1 MGQEEAGM
9 SMREVIDAAQ
19 GKWPE
24 ILRKY
29 GVEEKFLRNAHGPC
43 PICAG
48 KDRFRFDDK
57 NGFGTYYCSNCGAG
71 YGLDLLAGITG
82 RSKKDLAD
90 ELAPLVG
97 SLPATSWTAAP
108 DMRKRIEWI
117 TAHLRHASAV
127 PEVIAYLKGRGLK
140 PASDTFAL
148 PAVRYYDERKLVGEF
163 AAMVTRFCAP
173 SGELI
178 TYHLTHVQGGRK
190 APVPSPRKVL
200 TPLGPMAGGALRLTR
215 VYPHLGL
222 AEGVETALAVM
233 RDFRLPCWAAA
244 NAGMLE
250 KFTPPAGV
258 EAVTVFADN
267 DASFTGQRAAFALAH
282 RLKGLNIAVKVEI
295 PGQVGDFADRNPAVT
310 KEAAGVR

>member
-1 MGQEEAGM
+1 M

-29 GVEEKFLRNAHGPC
+29 GVEEKVLRNAHGPC
-43 PICAG
+43 PICKDG

-57 NGFGTYYCSNCGAG
+57 GGFGTYFCSQCGAG

-82 RSKKDLAD
+82 RTKRELAD
-90 ELAPLVG
+90 ELATLVG
-97 SLPATSWTAAP
+97 TLPAAPATAAP

-117 TAHLRHASAV
+117 TSNLRHASEV

-140 PASDTFAL
+140 PSSDTFAL
-148 PAVRYYDERKLVGEF
+148 PAVRYYAERKLVGEF

-178 TYHLTHVQGGRK
+178 TYHLTHVRGGRK
-190 APVPSPRKVL
+190 ADVPSPRKVL
-200 TPLGPMAGGALRLTR
+200 TPLGTMAGGALRLTR
-215 VYPHLGL
+215 IYHHLGL

-258 EAVTVFADN
+258 EVVTIFADN
-267 DASFTGQRAAFALAH
+267 DASFTGQDAAFGLAR
-282 RLKGLNIAVKVEI
+282 RLTRDGLVVNVKV
-295 PGQVGDFADRNPAVT
+295 PDQVGDFADAKREAVR
-310 KEAAGVR
+310 A